1 MSALISLSSVLRF
14 LMLALLV
21 AGVLVRPVLA
31 VECDIRDAQQSVA
44 AGHLQTAGTEAP
56 SPHEDCC
63 SLPNCSD
70 CCAHIAALLP
80 PFGVAAAVPMTAAV
94 LPALSVDFEP
104 IAFPVAFRPPI
115 AA

>member
-1 MSALISLSSVLRF
+1 MSALTYSSSVLRF
-14 LMLALLV
+14 LMLALLM
-21 AGVLVRPVLA
+21 AGVLVKPVLA
-31 VECDIRDAQQSVA
+31 AECEIRDVQQLIVGEMA
-44 AGHLQTAGTEAP
+44 AAEAP
-56 SPHEDCC
+56 HSTSDEDCC

-70 CCAHIAALLP
+70 CCAHTIALLP
-80 PFGVAAAVPMTAAV
+80 PGGMAATAPMMATV